1 MAMKSQWKCFPKNY
15 RVKIEMP
22 RIVVMAR
29 WPAANRCKQRLSHD
43 LSRCAGVLNAG
54 ESAMR
59 IQRQLTR
66 HTASVVASMAAAR
79 TISAT
84 LAIDGL
90 GPSAAR
96 RWGEQLGLTHVELQG
111 GGNLGCRMKRQLLLG
126 QRTDRST
133 LFIGTDL
140 PDLNSNDLQTAI
152 TSLQGHDLVLG
163 PAEDGGYWLIGFGR
177 KLLAR
182 PRHWPLGG
190 IPWGEANVLEQ
201 TNAQAA
207 QNQLTTALIARRND
221 LDHLADLRPWQ
232 G

>member
-1 MAMKSQWKCFPKNY
+1 MKFQLKCCQKSYP
-15 RVKIEMP
+15 VEIEMP

-29 WPAANRCKQRLSHD
+29 WPAANRCKQRLKHD
-43 LSRCAGVLNAG
+43 LSRCNGVLNAA

-66 HTASVVASMAAAR
+66 HTASVVASMETAR
-79 TISAT
+79 FISST

-90 GPSAAR
+90 GPNAAR

-140 PDLNSNDLQTAI
+140 PDLNTNDLQTAI
-152 TSLQGHDLVLG
+152 ISLQNHDLVLG
-163 PAEDGGYWLIGFGR
+163 PAEDGGYWLIGFGA
-177 KLLAR
+177 KLLER
-182 PRHWPLGG
+182 PQYWPLGG
-190 IPWGEANVLEQ
+190 ISWGTANVLEQ
-201 TNAQAA
+201 TAAQAA
-207 QNQLTTALIARRND
+207 KHQLNTALIAQRND
-221 LDHLADLRPWQ
+221 LDHLEDLRPWQ

>member
-1 MAMKSQWKCFPKNY
+1 MAMKSQLKCCQKSYP
-15 RVKIEMP
+15 VKIEMP

-29 WPAANRCKQRLSHD
+29 WPAANRCKQRLNHD
-43 LSRCAGVLNAG
+43 LSRCAGVINAG

-66 HTASVVASMAAAR
+66 HTTSVVASIVAAR
-79 TISAT
+79 TTKAT
-84 LAIDGL
+84 LAVDGL

-111 GGNLGCRMKRQLLLG
+111 RGNLGCRMKRQLLLG
-126 QRTDRST
+126 QRTDCST

-140 PDLNSNDLQTAI
+140 PDLNINDLHAAI
-152 TSLQGHDLVLG
+152 TSLESHDLVLG

-177 KLLAR
+177 KLLER
-182 PRHWPLGG
+182 PQDWPLGG
-190 IPWGEANVLEQ
+190 IPWGKANVLEQ
-201 TNAQAA
+201 TTAQAA
-207 QNQLTTALIARRND
+207 HNQLDTALVAQRND
-221 LDHLADLRPWQ
+221 LDHLADLRPWL

>member
-1 MAMKSQWKCFPKNY
+1 MKFRLKCCQKSYP
-15 RVKIEMP
+15 VEIDMP

-29 WPAANRCKQRLSHD
+29 WPASNRCKQRLKHD
-43 LSRCAGVLNAG
+43 LSRCDGVVNAA

-66 HTASVVASMAAAR
+66 HTASVVASMEAAA
-79 TISAT
+79 TISST

-133 LFIGTDL
+133 LLIGTDL
-140 PDLNSNDLQTAI
+140 PELNTNDLHAAI
-152 TSLQGHDLVLG
+152 TSLESHDLVLG
-163 PAEDGGYWLIGFGR
+163 PARDGGYWLIGFGR
-177 KLLAR
+177 KLLER
-182 PRHWPLGG
+182 PHLWPLGG
-190 IPWGEANVLEQ
+190 IPWGKANVLEQ
-201 TNAQAA
+201 TTAQAA
-207 QNQLTTALIARRND
+207 EHKLNTALIAQRND